1 MNCWNSPSVEAV
13 AGTGARTGASGAG
26 ASEGPTPLVAGVPSG
41 LTGCSGSLG
50 PTVLGGTF
58 LREREPR
65 AISAERSL
73 LSFN

>member
-13 AGTGARTGASGAG
+13 VGTGGRTGASK
-26 ASEGPTPLVAGVPSG
+26 GPTPLVAGVPSG
-41 LTGCSGSLG
+41 LTGCSDSLG

-65 AISAERSL
+65 AISAERNL
-73 LSFN
+73 LSF